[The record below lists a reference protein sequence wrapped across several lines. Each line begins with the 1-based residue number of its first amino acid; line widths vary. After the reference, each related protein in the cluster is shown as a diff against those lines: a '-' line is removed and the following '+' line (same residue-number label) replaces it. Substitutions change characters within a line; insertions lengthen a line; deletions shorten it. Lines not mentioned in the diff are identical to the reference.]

1 MPMPV
6 MRIRKV
12 GMGVRKR
19 RMLMHMLVH
28 ILAR

>member
-12 GMGVRKR
+12 GMGVRNR
-19 RMLMHMLVH
+19 CMLMHMLVH